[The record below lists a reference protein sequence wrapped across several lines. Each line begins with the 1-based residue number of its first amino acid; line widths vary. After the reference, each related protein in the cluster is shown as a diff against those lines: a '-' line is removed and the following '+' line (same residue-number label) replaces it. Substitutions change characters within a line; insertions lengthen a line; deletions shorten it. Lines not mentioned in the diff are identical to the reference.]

1 MSDLQIQIAKAA
13 SRRSPTW
20 KNFGMSWRDFVT
32 RLRQVTRT
40 GESMAEYKKMQKA
53 MRDARKDI
61 GGFVGGYL
69 EGGKRRK
76 GAVKFRDLLTLD
88 LDYAPSLTELKT
100 KLAALGFALVAY
112 PTHSSTHEHPRYRVV
127 APFSRHVKSEEYEP
141 IARKIAEHIGIDY
154 MDATTY
160 EPERLMYWPSV
171 PQDADGAV
179 YVQEGEAIN
188 ADAVLAEYEDWHDAS
203 AWPTGKRETVTH
215 ERTLKK
221 LGDPREKPGAI
232 GAFCRAYTV
241 REAMEKFIPG
251 VYTPVLGDENRF
263 TYAKGSTTGGAI
275 LYDGDL
281 FLCSHHDTDPAGGG
295 HEVNAFDLVRLHKF
309 GELDSEDEL
318 TPINKRPSY
327 QKMVSLTWADEKVR
341 KEADAAN
348 LALMKDDLL
357 AQGWDADEVNKLD
370 TTWRTQLE
378 TNSKTGAYLPSMRN
392 VLLILEKDATVAGM
406 VGRDEFAD
414 RLTVRHAL
422 PWDVEA
428 KGRAWSDADDAQL
441 RIWFDRNYGIN
452 RVKQFIDD
460 GMLAMAEKFKFHPVR
475 NYLNSIE
482 WDGLPRVET
491 FLVEFLGAEDTPLTR
506 ESMKVW
512 VKGAVAR
519 IFVPGIKFDLTLSLT
534 GPQGIGKTMIL
545 ERLGGDWF
553 NATVTTVKNK
563 DALVQLLGSWIIEL
577 GEGQAVTK
585 SDNDELKAYL
595 TRTVDKF
602 RPPYGKR
609 VVEYQRQCVFA
620 ITENDD
626 IFLKDR
632 TGGRRFLI
640 VRCKGI
646 QDMEERRKKLAELTP
661 EFIAQL
667 WAEAKVM
674 WETDRSLLLPEY
686 VQEDAKRI
694 QEESTEGKEKA
705 AIVQNF
711 LDTPRPPQWEDMPL
725 SERISFVKGRW
736 KEEDRAAGIID
747 DTSNYVLPQK
757 TCAMEILCELFG
769 MDFGRV
775 RNIDTREINTI
786 MQHMPGW
793 KLHNSKSGM
802 LRFKLYGPQ
811 RAYIR
816 ESTIDEQ
823 LNGFLVST
831 EASSWRQHSVNMKGK
846 NVNDSEKN

>member
-179 YVQEGEAIN
+179 YVQDGEAIN
-188 ADAVLAEYEDWHDAS
+188 ADAVLAKYEDWHDAS
-203 AWPTGKRETVTH
+203 AWPTGKRETVAH

-232 GAFCRAYTV
+232 GAFCRAYTI
-241 REAMEKFIPG
+241 REAMAKFIPG

-263 TYAKGSTTGGAI
+263 TYARGSTTGGAI

-327 QKMVSLTWADEKVR
+327 QKMVSITWADEKVR
-341 KEADAAN
+341 KA
-348 LALMKDDLL
+348 LAEEDKTQMRDDLL
-357 AQGWDADEVNKLD
+357 AQGWDIENVNKLD
-370 TTWRTQLE
+370 TSWQIKLE
-378 TNSKTGAYLPSMRN
+378 LNRNQKAPPTEKYLSSMTN
-392 VLLILEKDATVAGM
+392 VLLILKNDARVAGM

-422 PWDVEA
+422 PWDADA
-428 KGRAWSDADDAQL
+428 KGRVWSDADDAQL
-441 RIWFDRNYGIN
+441 RVWFNDVWGIK

-460 GMLAMAEKFKFHPVR
+460 GILVMAERFKFHPVR
-475 NYLNSIE
+475 EYFAGVE

-491 FLVEFLGAEDTPLTR
+491 FLIEFLGAEDTLLTR
-506 ESMKVW
+506 ESTKVW
-512 VKGAVAR
+512 AKGGVAR

-534 GPQGIGKTMIL
+534 GPQGIGKSLIL
-545 ERLGGDWF
+545 ERLGGEWF
-553 NATVTTVKNK
+553 NGTVTTVRNK
-563 DALVQLLGSWIIEL
+563 DSLVQLQGSWVVEL

-609 VVEYQRQCVFA
+609 VVEYKRQCVFA

-661 EFIAQL
+661 EFIAQF
-667 WAEAKVM
+667 WAEAYVM
-674 WETDRSLLLPEY
+674 WETNRSLLLPEY

-694 QEESTEGKEKA
+694 QEESTEGVEKA
-705 AIVQNF
+705 ALIQNF
-711 LDTPRPPQWEDMPL
+711 LDTPRPPEWEEIPL
-725 SERISFVKGRW
+725 SERIAFFNGKW
-736 KEEDRAAGIID
+736 QEDDRKVGIVED
-747 DTSNYVLPQK
+747 KKSYK
-757 TCAMEILCELFG
+757 KAERTCAMEILCELFG
-769 MDFGRV
+769 RDK
-775 RNIDTREINTI
+775 RNIKNIDVREINTI

-793 KLHNSKSGM
+793 KRHEGGIGS
-802 LRFKLYGPQ
+802 LRFPIYGKQ

-816 ESTIDEQ
+816 ESTEEEQ
-823 LNGFLVST
+823 KEG
-831 EASSWRQHSVNMKGK
+831 
-846 NVNDSEKN
+846 